1 MRRAAAGSTNIGVE
15 LDSSAAVSGRWEER
29 EKKREGGG
37 GNKAKRNCCK
47 PKRKL
52 RKGVVGIA
60 AASCSYQRYAMSS
73 FQTHFPKEGFIS
85 YVAR

>member
-37 GNKAKRNCCK
+37 GAIK
-47 PKRKL
+47 PKE
-52 RKGVVGIA
+52 IA
-60 AASCSYQRYAMSS
+60 ASQSGS
-73 FQTHFPKEGFIS
+73 
-85 YVAR
+85 

>member
-37 GNKAKRNCCK
+37 AIK
-47 PKRKL
+47 PKE
-52 RKGVVGIA
+52 IA
-60 AASCSYQRYAMSS
+60 ASQSGS
-73 FQTHFPKEGFIS
+73 
-85 YVAR
+85 